1 MAFSYVANPFI
12 SQSEWNQITSKVNQ
26 PATPRVGQARQNA
39 AAPRNSGFTSTYKPN
54 PYVSQDQWNS
64 MVPGFRADWE
74 ARQQK
79 SPATPSSLPDPPS
92 GGIDMSAYRPGQAQP
107 NQSSIGE
114 AYSGVRE
121 APSAPATYSPS
132 GGRGSRRAAADAYLQ
147 SVRDTDPSNWSDAQ
161 IDAYNQ
167 AARDSMISHMP
178 SYSRD
183 ANGNVV
189 RTNWGHT
196 GPTREVFDRQGQAQP
211 KTSSGE
217 YSTPYNQA
225 DVQPRP
231 DWGSRMNLPPGA
243 IVTADFVD
251 TDSDGRDDRY
261 QLPPSE
267 RASDNSLFSN
277 GLFTQNEDGRI
288 ARQASNGGTGR
299 YVPGSVDAYLGSR
312 ASRRQYPTPASA
324 PAIATSSTSQSQPP
338 AAISPPPQQQA
349 VSPPSNIIGSGPM
362 QGLPEGTKIIRGPQ
376 GGFVFPGTSPPGFT
390 QQPNGGYRPSQQP
403 PLPQGFVPGQHVFSA
418 LPPMPEVRQPSFAVT
433 QDPGFST
440 PPPSIPEPGFS
451 ASYTDLMGNVSD
463 QPNYVQRDAL
473 IDLLNQ
479 SLLPYQTGNRTGP
492 PQYDIPALLSQADE
506 MAQSGYQNPFAFS
519 NFNANPLAGL
529 FA

>member
-26 PATPRVGQARQNA
+26 PATPRIGQARQNA
-39 AAPRNSGFTSTYKPN
+39 AAPRNSDFTSTYKPN

-74 ARQQK
+74 GRQK
-79 SPATPSSLPDPPS
+79 GAAPNPSPATNAVDLSV
-92 GGIDMSAYRPGQAQP
+92 YRPGQARPKQP
-107 NQSSIGE
+107 SVGGAYAGWRESRTSP
-114 AYSGVRE
+114 ATSYSG
-121 APSAPATYSPS
+121 
-132 GGRGSRRAAADAYLQ
+132 GGRAAADAYLA
-147 SVRDTDPSNWSDAQ
+147 SIRDTDPSGWSDAQ
-161 IDAYNQ
+161 IDSYNQ
-167 AARDSMISHMP
+167 AARDSGISHMP

-217 YSTPYNQA
+217 YSTPYNQT

-267 RASDNSLFSN
+267 RASDNSFFSN

-288 ARQASNGGTGR
+288 ARQASNGGASR
-299 YVPGSVDAYLGSR
+299 YVPGSVDAYLASS
-312 ASRRQYPTPASA
+312 ASRRRYPTPASA
-324 PAIATSSTSQSQPP
+324 PAIAASSTSQSQSP
-338 AAISPPPQQQA
+338 AAISLPPPPQQQA

-492 PQYDIPALLSQADE
+492 PQYDIPASLSQADE